1 MLQRKHLLWILFFGS
16 LIGLHETF
24 TGSFGI
30 PYRSVVLNSITIVLL
45 TLARFKMPF
54 RGSSLAVIAVALLFK
69 MNHAG
74 FQTCTTAWFLCG
86 PTALLSIG
94 IMYELSASLISGK
107 KVPGY
112 ARLALVCSLTALAG
126 FALFGA
132 VSTFVTG
139 DWDLPRFA
147 EYIYLKA
154 LLAAAISGLLSMLA
168 LYVRHHVAWEL
179 PAGRRPALYN
189 SLLGTVILAF
199 WLIGTF
205 AN

>member
-30 PYRSVVLNSITIVLL
+30 PYRSVVLNSITIIMLS
-45 TLARFKMPF
+45 LARFKMPF
-54 RGSSLAVIAVALLFK
+54 RGSSLAVIAIALLFK

-86 PTALLSIG
+86 PAALLSIG
-94 IMYELSASLISGK
+94 IMYELSASLISGNSQ
-107 KVPGY
+107 PGY
-112 ARLALVCSLTALAG
+112 TRLVLICSMTALAG

-139 DWDLPRFA
+139 DWDLPRYA
-147 EYIYLKA
+147 EYMYLKA
-154 LLAAAISGLLSMLA
+154 ILAAVISGLLSVLA
-168 LYVRHHVAWEL
+168 LYVRQHVSWEL
-179 PAGRRPALYN
+179 PVIRRPVLYN
-189 SLLGTVILAF
+189 SLMGTVILAF

-205 AN
+205 AG